1 MRRLAASFALVSAVL
16 ASGCWV
22 SAIPRFTVL
31 KRPVSSTELVGT
43 WVLSEKSLKVIA
55 VDGVIRNDGQEFEII
70 LRADGS
76 CSYRTILGER
86 FVRKE
91 GKWSLGYDSSDYYR
105 HRLDF
110 QFGSE
115 AVSRMSIASDSEG
128 LVLWESW
135 GDPDEGI
142 DLVYRQ
148 RKVAESEGG
157 TNGGGPI
164 RSGTNST
171 SPAPG
176 PLR

>member
-1 MRRLAASFALVSAVL
+1 MKIRILPMALIAAVL

-22 SAIPRFTVL
+22 VAIPRFTVI
-31 KRPVSSTELVGT
+31 KRPVTPTELVGT
-43 WVLSEKSLKVIA
+43 WVLSETSLKAMA
-55 VDGVIRNDGQEFEII
+55 VDGVIRKDGQEFEII
-70 LRADGS
+70 LRPDGS
-76 CSYRTILGER
+76 CSYRTVLGGR

-91 GKWSLGYDSSDYYR
+91 GKWSLRYDSSDYYR

-115 AVSRMSIASDSEG
+115 VVSRMSIASDSEG

-148 RKVAESEGG
+148 RKVAEAE
-157 TNGGGPI
+157 
-164 RSGTNST
+164 SGHNRK
-171 SPAPG
+171 G
-176 PLR
+176 L

>member
-1 MRRLAASFALVSAVL
+1 MRRFVASFVLISAVL

-22 SAIPRFTVL
+22 AAIPRFTVI
-31 KRPVSSTELVGT
+31 KRPVTTTELTGT
-43 WVLSEKSLKVIA
+43 WVLSETSLKAMA
-55 VDGVIRNDGQEFEII
+55 VDGVIKKAGQEFEIL

-76 CSYRTILGER
+76 CSYRTVLGGR

-91 GKWSLGYDSSDYYR
+91 GKWSLRYDSSDYYR

-110 QFGSE
+110 QFESE

-142 DLVYRQ
+142 DLVYRL
-148 RKVAESEGG
+148 RKVAD
-157 TNGGGPI
+157 TD
-164 RSGTNST
+164 SGLDQK
-171 SPAPG
+171 G
-176 PLR
+176 F